1 MGQLNAH
8 PHYGANESSMLSVR
22 RPSMRKWPAPGI
34 IHRSTAAS
42 LLLSIRDREF
52 AFLVGL
58 DALIGLAT
66 LLEAAKDMLSRIT
79 RRHDGLAGW
88 PDSSIIRRRSMF
100 AGARARSRMSR
111 PK

>member
-88 PDSSIIRRRSMF
+88 PDSSIIGNIERL
-100 AGARARSRMSR
+100 RAQGLEAVCRR

>member
-1 MGQLNAH
+1 MAGSRHH
-8 PHYGANESSMLSVR
+8 PPQHGSFVVAVDQ
-22 RPSMRKWPAPGI
+22 
-34 IHRSTAAS
+34 
-42 LLLSIRDREF
+42 DREF

-88 PDSSIIRRRSMF
+88 PHSSIIGNIERL
-100 AGARARSRMSR
+100 RAQGLEAVCRR

>member
-1 MGQLNAH
+1 MAGSRHH
-8 PHYGANESSMLSVR
+8 PPQHGSFVVAVDQ
-22 RPSMRKWPAPGI
+22 
-34 IHRSTAAS
+34 
-42 LLLSIRDREF
+42 DREF

>member
-1 MGQLNAH
+1 MAGSRHH
-8 PHYGANESSMLSVR
+8 PPQHGSFVVAVDQ
-22 RPSMRKWPAPGI
+22 
-34 IHRSTAAS
+34 
-42 LLLSIRDREF
+42 DREF

-88 PDSSIIRRRSMF
+88 PDSSIIGNIERL
-100 AGARARSRMSR
+100 RAQGLEAVCRR